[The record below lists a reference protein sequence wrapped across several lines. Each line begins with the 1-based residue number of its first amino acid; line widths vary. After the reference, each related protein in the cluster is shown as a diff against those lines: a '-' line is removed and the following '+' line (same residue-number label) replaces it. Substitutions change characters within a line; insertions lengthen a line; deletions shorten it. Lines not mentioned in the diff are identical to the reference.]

1 MTYLT
6 LFESVV
12 LAGWI
17 CVAVYG
23 FALSFIG
30 RIRGRG
36 KAPLIFPRHVFA
48 LVVPT
53 GNDEGSI
60 GGTVEHLRRNKYPR
74 SMFDVIVA
82 PVNCTDQTPT
92 IARRKGAVV
101 YSPGKQ
107 QWRDAD
113 EAILDVLERLSAKDR
128 HDGYIVLDIESR
140 ISANYLGVMSDKLSK
155 GALAIQS
162 GYSVSGGKWTW
173 NTACRAILSAL
184 KPGWLTSW
192 SLKYRLG
199 GGIHRTGLCISRR
212 LVEKHGV
219 RKPRLDNVRA
229 FLTRLLRNDVVIHY
243 ADRAWVYDRRTAIP
257 PSRSTFTRL
266 RSSWR
271 RAHTD
276 GLPLIVEGLK
286 WRSTAQVIGGVN
298 LFMPTFNTMLTTTLL
313 FYVLA
318 VYLHGISSA
327 FAIGWLALIAC
338 LLLFV
343 VFRLW
348 FMRAPVLAYAVLP
361 SLPLLLFWQSAR
373 SFYASAP
380 KKAQPIV
387 KKETGSEKKQGRRPR
402 RRYSRRPRRQPS

>member
-1 MTYLT
+1 MYLT

-17 CVAVYG
+17 CVVVYG

-53 GNDEGSI
+53 GNDEDSI
-60 GGTVEHLRRNKYPR
+60 GRTVEHLRRNKYPR
-74 SMFDVIVA
+74 NMFDVIVA

-101 YSPGKQ
+101 YATGKQ

-113 EAILDVLERLSAKDR
+113 EAILDVLERLSSKDR
-128 HDGYIVLDIESR
+128 YDGYIILDIGSR
-140 ISANYLGVMSDKLSK
+140 ISANYLDVMSDKLSK

-162 GYSVSGGKWTW
+162 GYSVSGRKWSW
-173 NTACRAILSAL
+173 NAASRALLSTL

-192 SLKYRLG
+192 SLKYRMG

-212 LVEKHGV
+212 LVQKHGV
-219 RKPRLDNVRA
+219 KKPRLDNVHA
-229 FLTRLLRNDVVIHY
+229 FLIKLLRHDVVIHY
-243 ADRAWVYDRRTAIP
+243 ADKAWVYDRTTAIP
-257 PSRSTFTRL
+257 PSRSTFSRL

-271 RAHTD
+271 RARTD

-298 LFMPTFNTMLTTTLL
+298 LFMPTFNTMLTTMML

-318 VYLHGISSA
+318 LYLHGGASA
-327 FAIGWLALIAC
+327 IAIGWLALIAC
-338 LLLFV
+338 LVLFV

-373 SFYASAP
+373 SFYASRP

-387 KKETGSEKKQGRRPR
+387 REETGSERKQGRRPR